1 MHLQCNYNLTTI
13 KTVFH
18 FDIVFNHLFLHIQ
31 RKKMSVANTSF
42 NLRLDKELKE
52 QSFAVI
58 ERYGLTPT
66 QAIKLFL
73 KQVADRKI
81 LPLSFNYQAEEPNKE
96 TQQAMLMADKGLND
110 CYEVNSAEELTKVME
125 KIYNE

>member
-1 MHLQCNYNLTTI
+1 
-13 KTVFH
+13 
-18 FDIVFNHLFLHIQ
+18 
-31 RKKMSVANTSF
+31 MSVANTSF

-81 LPLSFNYQAEEPNKE
+81 LPLSFNYQADEPNEE
-96 TQQAMLMADKGLND
+96 TKQAMQELIDNRKTKRLD
-110 CYEVNSAEELTKVME
+110 SYEVNSVEEFNAVME

>member
-1 MHLQCNYNLTTI
+1 
-13 KTVFH
+13 
-18 FDIVFNHLFLHIQ
+18 
-31 RKKMSVANTSF
+31 MSVANTSF
-42 NLRLDKELKE
+42 NLRLDKKLKE

-81 LPLSFNYQAEEPNKE
+81 LPLSFNYQADEPNEE

>member
-1 MHLQCNYNLTTI
+1 
-13 KTVFH
+13 
-18 FDIVFNHLFLHIQ
+18 
-31 RKKMSVANTSF
+31 MSVANTSF

-81 LPLSFNYQAEEPNKE
+81 LPLSFNYQADEPNAE
-96 TQQAMLMADKGLND
+96 TKQAMQELIDNRKTKRLD
-110 CYEVNSAEELTKVME
+110 SYEVNSVEEFNAVME

>member
-1 MHLQCNYNLTTI
+1 
-13 KTVFH
+13 
-18 FDIVFNHLFLHIQ
+18 
-31 RKKMSVANTSF
+31 MSVANTSF

-58 ERYGLTPT
+58 EGYGLTPT

>member
-1 MHLQCNYNLTTI
+1 
-13 KTVFH
+13 
-18 FDIVFNHLFLHIQ
+18 
-31 RKKMSVANTSF
+31 MSVANTSF

-81 LPLSFNYQAEEPNKE
+81 LPLSFNYQADEPNEE

>member
-1 MHLQCNYNLTTI
+1 
-13 KTVFH
+13 
-18 FDIVFNHLFLHIQ
+18 
-31 RKKMSVANTSF
+31 MSVANTSF

>member
-1 MHLQCNYNLTTI
+1 
-13 KTVFH
+13 
-18 FDIVFNHLFLHIQ
+18 
-31 RKKMSVANTSF
+31 MSVANTSF

-81 LPLSFNYQAEEPNKE
+81 LPLSFNYQADEPNEETMQAILEARENRKSGKLKGYAVHSKE
-96 TQQAMLMADKGLND
+96 DIKAL
-110 CYEVNSAEELTKVME
+110 ME